1 MTIYHREQLSHGAN
15 LPLPTLRLN
24 AEPLV
29 KLWNEPHSVIVA
41 VDLEIPNQV
50 VIRKNAAGRDVGKA
64 LKQLEDE
71 IARLADGH
79 PR

>member
-1 MTIYHREQLSHGAN
+1 MTIYHREQLSHGRN
-15 LPLPTLRLN
+15 LPLLTLGLD

-41 VDLEIPNQV
+41 VDLEIPDQL
-50 VIRKNAAGRDVGKA
+50 VIRKNAAGRDVSNA

-71 IARLADGH
+71 IARLADGG